1 MTEAIITYFR
11 ELTGNDYLTLFIIS
25 IIPIIELR
33 GAIIFMSGMDVNMV
47 AGMLCCVAGSSLMIV
62 PLILAIRP
70 IIHALKRSKVFGKLG
85 KELED
90 MLNDRAPDVS
100 KDDSQA
106 KKKMSA
112 DSKKFWGVLVFVA
125 LPFPMTGSWS
135 GSAIASIL
143 DFKLWKAA
151 LSVFIGNILAGA
163 ILTLIVAFVPEGYT
177 DFVLYAFIA
186 LAIAIFLGIYL
197 TRFAKREKKLQEGKE
212 KHGGRSE
219 YELHELQKEADRKG
233 EALIKR
239 EYIDDDGNKHIVV
252 GKDEDRNKRAVSS
265 DDEI

>member
-1 MTEAIITYFR
+1 MTETIITFFR

-25 IIPIIELR
+25 IIPIVELR

-47 AGMLCCVAGSSLMIV
+47 AGMFCCVAGSSLMIV

-70 IIHALKRSKVFGKLG
+70 IIHRMKRSKAFGKLG
-85 KELED
+85 KALED
-90 MLNDRAPDVS
+90 TLSDRAPDVS
-100 KDDSQA
+100 EEGGV
-106 KKKMSA
+106 KKKMSPDA
-112 DSKKFWGVLVFVA
+112 KKFWGVLIFVA

-151 LSVFIGNILAGA
+151 LSVFIGNIFAGA
-163 ILTLIVAFVPEGYT
+163 ILTAIVALVPEGYT

-186 LAIAIFLGIYL
+186 LAVIIFIGIYL
-197 TRFAKREKKLQEGKE
+197 TSFAKREKRLQEGKE

-219 YELHELQKEADRKG
+219 YELHELQKEANKNG
-233 EALIKR
+233 EVLIKK
-239 EYIDDDGNKHIVV
+239 EYIDDDGNRHIVV
-252 GKDEDRNKRAVSS
+252 GKDENRNKNAVSS
-265 DDEI
+265 MDEI